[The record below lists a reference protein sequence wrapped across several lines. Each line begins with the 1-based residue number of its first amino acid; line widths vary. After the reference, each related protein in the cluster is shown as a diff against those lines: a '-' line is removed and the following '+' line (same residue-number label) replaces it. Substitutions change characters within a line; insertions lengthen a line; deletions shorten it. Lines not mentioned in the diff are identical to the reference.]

1 MKPRS
6 SGLLDGIK
14 ATGGTKLKTSATS
27 PVSAGKPKKSKTC
40 AKCATSFTGFGD
52 TCSDC
57 RKKTRPAANAT
68 DKQASQCIEFPIPD
82 NFSGVRAELFTD
94 PTQMQRVNVGIH
106 NARHISNISIGVNGF
121 ELIEHQTSLARD
133 DFLSEDKIKGV
144 YYKEVCDA
152 VRKKTGATRV
162 ICASHKCRLSGDVDY
177 ANGQS
182 GYAHMVHADMS
193 SQLGWANT
201 RQLLSVHGL
210 KTSDTSRYQWVNMWR
225 NINDTAPI
233 LDNTLATCDIRSVA
247 NEDIGGTSSPL
258 LTHKPGQRWCYFP
271 HMVKQEALIFM
282 HWDSARLSHR
292 PCFHTAFSDPSAPA
306 DAPPRESVEAR
317 LLVVYDQA
325 RTCSDGEAAAA
336 TVRPEPGLFA
346 QIRGKSA
353 AAAGDGFTNGTGQ
366 LLSAWC
372 GDGGDGGDG
381 GGQAEA
387 NAAATAIHEDP
398 MRGKCLMLKSEMAA
412 AELSGV

>member
-1 MKPRS
+1 MP
-6 SGLLDGIK
+6 
-14 ATGGTKLKTSATS
+14 
-27 PVSAGKPKKSKTC
+27 
-40 AKCATSFTGFGD
+40 FTGFGD

-68 DKQASQCIEFPIPD
+68 DKQANQCIEFPIPD
-82 NFSGVRAELFTD
+82 DFSGVRAELFTD

-106 NARHISNISIGVNGF
+106 NARDISNISIEVNGF
-121 ELIEHQTSLARD
+121 ELIEHQTSLAHD

-152 VRKKTGATRV
+152 VREKTGATRV
-162 ICASHKCRLSGDVDY
+162 ICASHKCRLAADVDY

-193 SQLGWANT
+193 SQLGLANT
-201 RQLLSVHGL
+201 RQLLRENGL
-210 KTSDTSRYQWVNMWR
+210 EASFDTSRYQWVNMWR
-225 NINDTAPI
+225 NISDAAPI
-233 LDNTLATCDIRSVA
+233 LDNALATCDIRSVA

-258 LTHKPGQRWCYFP
+258 LTHKPYQRWCYFP

-306 DAPPRESVEAR
+306 DAPSRESIEAR

-325 RTCSDGEAAAA
+325 RTCGDGEVAAA
-336 TVRPEPGLFA
+336 TVRPDTGLLA
-346 QIRGKSA
+346 QIRGTSA
-353 AAAGDGFTNGTGQ
+353 ASGSDGISTGQ

-372 GDGGDGGDG
+372 GDGG
-381 GGQAEA
+381 GQAEA
-387 NAAATAIHEDP
+387 NTAATVTHEDP
-398 MRGKCLMLKSEMAA
+398 VRGKCLMLKSEMAA
-412 AELSGV
+412 AVERARVRGLMPRA